1 MGRIL
6 TNYKTQNDKANY
18 FTDTAMKKYLP
29 YLIGAVLIICSG
41 FLLWWFTYTKTKF
54 RLTKREI
61 YLLLL
66 ILGLVMGALVF
77 TYFQTGGTFRW

>member
-1 MGRIL
+1 MLGELQYYR
-6 TNYKTQNDKANY
+6 T
-18 FTDTAMKKYLP
+18 MKRYLP
-29 YLIGAVLIICSG
+29 YLIAAALIFCTWVLLG
-41 FLLWWFTYTKTKF
+41 WFVYTKTKI

-66 ILGLVMGALVF
+66 VLGLVIGALVF